1 MDLSQCQQANAE
13 ALALIKKLESS
24 AKRSRAELKEAEL
37 RLTSLREKPAEIL
50 TVVGVAKTPIRE
62 EMKPDE
68 PGELHKLMDQNRNEK
83 TYRVLSEAE
92 RPDIGPGLLV
102 IIKKESKFYYQNPG
116 LLGMVTRHT
125 TERAGGPWW
134 YVEFFGGT
142 NHRFYRLGLYQP
154 ADEDLLIVEEYV
166 APNVDDAGP
175 PIADYTVTLTVA
187 AAHGATKVVPSIIK
201 GDVGVGDHVNV
212 VEGSVAVSL
221 SSVAPPGVMG
231 TVTKVIGDGRALALS
246 GEQGEREVVIAD
258 GLEVEEGDTILIDFS
273 KSVVIGRQDEREHYV
288 PLDEISGVT
297 WDVIGGQASIKSTL
311 RRELGLAFS
320 DSDLKS
326 AYGIE
331 PFKGALLAG
340 PPGCGKT
347 MIAKAIFNDVNSR
360 FGGKPNADAF
370 IHIKGPELLSKW
382 IGETEAKIRAIFAR
396 GRRHKEKTGSPAML
410 FIDEAESLLPVRGSR
425 RSSDVETTVVPMF
438 LAEVDGMDASSLII
452 LLATNRPD
460 QLDEAVVRPGRIDR
474 RFTVER
480 PTRDEAKEILS
491 IHFAKVPGKVQELA
505 KVGVEEF
512 FSDTRS
518 LPSGRT
524 TTYLRDQVSGAV
536 LAEVARRAKGL
547 AFQRAMQHEGQLKK
561 LMPVVARDV
570 QRSVESVYVDACQS
584 SLVSV

>member
-1 MDLSQCQQANAE
+1 MDLSECKKANRD
-13 ALALIKKLESS
+13 ALELIERLKSS
-24 AKRSRAELKEAEL
+24 AERSQAGLKEVQ
-37 RLTSLREKPAEIL
+37 LTLKALKEKPADIF
-50 TVVGVAKTPIRE
+50 TVVGVVKTPIRE
-62 EMKPDE
+62 PD
-68 PGELHKLMDQNRNEK
+68 GLLELVDESGKK
-83 TYRVLSEAE
+83 STYRVLTEAVYADVKPGVLVALKDSSEYYHQAPGKLGVVVE
-92 RPDIGPGLLV
+92 RRDLDPSG
-102 IIKKESKFYYQNPG
+102 YN
-116 LLGMVTRHT
+116 
-125 TERAGGPWW
+125 WW
-134 YVEFFGGT
+134 SCRFGDYR
-142 NHRFYRLGLYQP
+142 NQYRFYP
-154 ADEDLLIVEEYV
+154 ESPDANDCSIVEEYV
-166 APNVDDAGP
+166 APKLDEAEL
-175 PIADYTVTLTVA
+175 PIVGYTVTLTVA
-187 AAHGATKVVPSIIK
+187 AAHGTTKVVPSIIE

-221 SSVAPPGVMG
+221 STVAPPGVMG

-246 GEQGEREVVIAD
+246 GEQGEREVAIAD
-258 GLEVEEGDTILIDFS
+258 GLEVEEGDSILLDFS
-273 KSVVIGRQDEREHYV
+273 KCVVIGRQDEREHDV

-297 WDVIGGQASIKSTL
+297 WDVIGGQASIKSAL
-311 RRELGLAFS
+311 RGELDLAFS

-326 AYGIE
+326 AYGIA

-347 MIAKAIFNDVNSR
+347 MIAKAIFNDINAR

-370 IHIKGPELLSKW
+370 IHLKGPELLSKW
-382 IGETEAKIRAIFAR
+382 IGETEAQIRAIFAR
-396 GRRHKEKTGSPAML
+396 GRRYKEKTGSPAML

-480 PTRDEAKEILS
+480 PTRNEAKEILS
-491 IHFAKVPGKVQELA
+491 IHFAKVPGEVQKLA
-505 KVGVEEF
+505 EVGVEEF

-518 LPSGRT
+518 LPNRKVAT
-524 TTYLRDQVSGAV
+524 HLRDQVSGAV

-547 AFQRAMQHEGQLKK
+547 AFRRAVTAKAKK
-561 LMPVVARDV
+561 PWPVIVEDV
-570 QRSVESVYVDACQS
+570 KASVHSVYVDACQS

>member
-1 MDLSQCQQANAE
+1 MDLLQCQQANAD
-13 ALALIKKLESS
+13 ALALIKRLGSS
-24 AKRSRAELKEAEL
+24 AERSQAELKEAQL
-37 RLTSLREKPAEIL
+37 RLTSLREKPAEIF
-50 TVVGVAKTPIRE
+50 TVVGVAKTPIRA

-68 PGELHKLMDQNRNEK
+68 LHKLIDQNHNQK

-92 RPDIGPGLLV
+92 RPNIGPGLLV

-116 LLGMVTRHT
+116 LLGMIKTFTR
-125 TERAGGPWW
+125 ERPGGPWW

-142 NHRFYRLGLYQP
+142 NHKFYRLGLDNP
-154 ADEDLLIVEEYV
+154 ADEDLLIVEEYNE
-166 APNVDDAGP
+166 AEL
-175 PIADYTVTLTVA
+175 PIAGHTMTLTVA
-187 AAHGATKVVPSIIK
+187 APHCATKVVPSIIK

-258 GLEVEEGDTILIDFS
+258 GLEVEEGDTILLDFS
-273 KSVVIGRQDEREHYV
+273 KSVVIGRQDEREHDV

-297 WDVIGGQASIKSTL
+297 WDVIGGQASIKAAL
-311 RRELGLAFS
+311 RGELDLAFS

-326 AYGIE
+326 AYGIA

-347 MIAKAIFNDVNSR
+347 MIAKAIFNDINGR

-480 PTRDEAKEILS
+480 PTRNEAKEILS

-505 KVGVEEF
+505 EVGVEEF
-512 FSDTRS
+512 FSDTRF
-518 LPSGRT
+518 LPSRRT

-547 AFQRAMQHEGQLKK
+547 AFQRAMQHEGKLKK

-570 QRSVESVYVDACQS
+570 QQSVESVYVDACQS